1 VETFFPENQLVLI
14 LAKAAAG
21 ALFSLRLAGGTG
33 DPVLLCAHGAT
44 VETEAGG
51 RTAIRAGWSRAFSR
65 HIGPGLD
72 VGIEG
77 SGILQ
82 SGSIYKVRAARQ
94 AGRGR
99 TPGTLWALQHFMP
112 LKPPRTDGV
121 SSLQIMPNRKE

>member
-94 AGRGR
+94 AGRGAYS
-99 TPGTLWALQHFMP
+99 WHALGIAALHASQAP
-112 LKPPRTDGV
+112 
-121 SSLQIMPNRKE
+121 PNRWRVQPADNAK